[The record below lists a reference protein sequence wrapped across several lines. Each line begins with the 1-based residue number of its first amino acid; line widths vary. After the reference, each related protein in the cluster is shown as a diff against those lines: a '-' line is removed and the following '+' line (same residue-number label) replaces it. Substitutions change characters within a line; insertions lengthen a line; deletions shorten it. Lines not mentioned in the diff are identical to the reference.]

1 MPIDMPDISDKISAI
16 LDSPDKISTIHNS
29 PDNIYTALNSPDK
42 IYSILKNSKGFTLFE
57 TLIVA
62 SIVGILAVI
71 IIPNIDRFR
80 ERKEENG
87 NYQESINIQKNV
99 YELIRKDLN
108 GNGLPEVYFEVDGKK
123 FFYEIDGQPVIDY
136 LQR

>member
-1 MPIDMPDISDKISAI
+1 MPDISDKISAM
-16 LDSPDKISTIHNS
+16 LDSPDKISTMYNS
-29 PDNIYTALNSPDK
+29 PDN
-42 IYSILKNSKGFTLFE
+42 IYSILKNSKGFTIIE
-57 TLIVA
+57 GLIV
-62 SIVGILAVI
+62 VGILGMLAVI

-123 FFYEIDGQPVIDY
+123 FFYEIDGQPVLDY
-136 LQR
+136 LLR